1 MAFFSFVKSR
11 GYRNFMA
18 KLYGIGASVVILGAL
33 FKINHYP
40 GADIMLI
47 IGLGTEAIIFFFSA
61 WEPPHVEPDWSLVY
75 PELAGMY
82 HTGDEPKGQKKPTEE
97 LDDMLSKAKIDQ
109 ELINS
114 LGTGLRNLSENA
126 QKLTTLSDAS
136 VATNEYVSNVKNA
149 SSSVRDLTDSY
160 KITAEVLAKD
170 AAVSEEY
177 ANNIKSVNES
187 ASNLKDSYLKASQ
200 SVNEELDATS
210 EYTASVKT
218 ASNSLNAL
226 AEHYLKSSEMLTKS
240 ADALDIQSID
250 GKTYNEQMRRISDNL
265 AALNSVYEL
274 QLQASNQSVESTS
287 MLQKTIEK
295 YLENLNASVD
305 NTEQYKDNL
314 AALNAAFELQLQ
326 GSSKQVESVD
336 QLQETLSMFLQT
348 LTASSEKTAK
358 YEEELNKLTDRVTA
372 LNKVYGNM
380 LTAMNINLPA

>member
-1 MAFFSFVKSR
+1 MGLLSFVRSR
-11 GYRNFMA
+11 GYRNFMS

-82 HTGDEPKGQKKPTEE
+82 HGDGQPGGKKKATEE
-97 LDDMLSKAKIDQ
+97 LDAMLENAKIDQ
-109 ELINS
+109 TLIDS
-114 LGTGLRNLSENA
+114 LGAGLRNLSENA

-136 VATNEYVSNVKNA
+136 VATNEYVANVQDA
-149 SSSVRDLTDSY
+149 STSVRTLTDSY
-160 KITAEVLAKD
+160 KKTSEVLAKD
-170 AAVSEEY
+170 ADVSEDY
-177 ANNIKSVNES
+177 ANNIRSVNES
-187 ASNLKDSYLKASQ
+187 AANLKDSYLKAAQ
-200 SVNEELDATS
+200 SVDDELIATS
-210 EYTASVKT
+210 EYTESVKT
-218 ASNSLNAL
+218 ASNSLNSL
-226 AEHYLKSSEMLTKS
+226 AEHYLKSSEILTKS
-240 ADALDIQSID
+240 ADALNIQSID
-250 GKTYNEQMRRISDNL
+250 GQAYSEQMRKISDNL
-265 AALNSVYEL
+265 TALNSVYEL
-274 QLQASNQSVESTS
+274 QLQANNQSVESTG
-287 MLQKTIEK
+287 MLQKTIDK

-326 GSSKQVESVD
+326 GSSKQVESVE
-336 QLQETLSMFLQT
+336 QLQETLSQFLQA
-348 LTASSEKTAK
+348 LNASSEKTAR

-380 LTAMNINLPA
+380 LTAMNINLPG